1 MEVNSIFQKHA
12 ENRQK
17 LQDIF
22 SEARQLF
29 NDLDI
34 QVEMQQ
40 MLKNADS
47 LNRESFKVLV
57 VGEFKRGK
65 STFINALLGEEVL
78 PAFATPCTAVI
89 NEIKYSEEKK
99 AVLHFAN
106 PLPEKMPKLA
116 KDVEEHIAKYSNDNA
131 IPPMDIPVDR
141 IEEFVVIPDPGK
153 DQAESI
159 SESPFSLVEIF
170 WPIDLCKN
178 RVEIIDSP
186 GLNEHGTRTKVTTD
200 YLSQVDAVIFVLSC
214 SALASQ
220 SELQTISDSI
230 IASGHEEIFF
240 VCNRFDEIR
249 DREKPRIMDYAKQK
263 LGDKTTL
270 NNGIHFLSALNAL
283 EAKTDEA
290 KTDENEKKLQQS
302 GFPELEKNLI
312 SFLVEDRGR
321 LKLLRPA
328 TTLKKQINT
337 VLREAIPMQRGMLT
351 TDIAALQKKY
361 EAEKPKLDDAE
372 KRRLLLKE
380 KLTNKCVNIKDYVRR
395 EVKTYINTLARE
407 IPELIHTYNTETT
420 IKIFSKSNIKKQC
433 EEMTKELL
441 QKLEAD
447 ISVKQKEWT
456 QNILSPEIE
465 NRIQD
470 MYDSSQVDLK
480 KFLDIVDD
488 IKKSLSGKGVNDD
501 VRDVPPWERV
511 VAAGVGF
518 ALGPAGSFIQA
529 SQEGFKGLL
538 KSIIPQLAVIAGMAI
553 IGVTNPWIIIPVLL
567 TTGGLSAILNNSKV
581 EWNLKEKLGEQI
593 KESLLK
599 TADEKA
605 ENAVEKIAETL
616 NAVISQAD
624 EGMKREIDAIN
635 ENVNNILK
643 VKKEGEAKAKA
654 REQILNEQQKKAEKI
669 IDSLEELIE
678 VF

>member
-1 MEVNSIFQKHA
+1 MEVNSIFQKHS

-17 LQDIF
+17 LQEIF
-22 SEARQLF
+22 ADAKQLF
-29 NDLDI
+29 DDLDI

-40 MLKNADS
+40 MLKNADA
-47 LNRESFKVLV
+47 LDRDSFKVLV

-78 PAFATPCTAVI
+78 PAFAMPCTAVI

-116 KDVEEHIAKYSNDNA
+116 KDVEAHIAKYSNEDA

-249 DREKPRIMDYAKQK
+249 DREKPRLMDYAKQR

-270 NNGIHFLSALNAL
+270 DNGIHFLSALNAL
-283 EAKTDEA
+283 DAKIDE
-290 KTDENEKKLQQS
+290 DENLLQQS

-312 SFLVEDRGR
+312 SFLVNNRGR

-328 TTLKKQINT
+328 AALKKQINT
-337 VLREAIPMQRGMLT
+337 VLREAIPMQRSMLT
-351 TDIAALQKKY
+351 TDITELQKKY
-361 EAEKPKLDDAE
+361 DAEKPKLDDAE
-372 KRRLLLKE
+372 KRRLVIRE
-380 KLTNKCVNIKDYVRR
+380 KLTVKCTNIKEYVRR
-395 EVKTYINTLARE
+395 EVKTYINSLARE
-407 IPELIHTYNTETT
+407 IPEFIKNCKTETS
-420 IKIFSKSNIKKQC
+420 ISFSFEKPIKKQC

-441 QKLEAD
+441 TNLEIY
-447 ISVKQKEWT
+447 ISSKQKDWS
-456 QNILSPEIE
+456 QNILMPEIK

-470 MYDSSQVDLK
+470 MYDSSQIDLE
-480 KFLDIVDD
+480 KFLATIDD
-488 IKKSLSGKGVNDD
+488 IKKNLSDKGVNDD
-501 VRDVPPWERV
+501 MRDVPPWERILS
-511 VAAGVGF
+511 AGVALYLGGIGATLYASQTGF
-518 ALGPAGSFIQA
+518 AGILKALLPNVAVGLGMF
-529 SQEGFKGLL
+529 LL
-538 KSIIPQLAVIAGMAI
+538 GI
-553 IGVTNPWIIIPVLL
+553 TNPFIMIPALL
-567 TTGGLSAILNNSKV
+567 ATGWFTTIFNNSKL
-581 EWNLKEKLGEQI
+581 EEKLREKLGENV
-593 KESLLK
+593 KNSLLEG
-599 TADEKA
+599 ADKKA
-605 ENAVEKIAETL
+605 EDAADKIAESL
-616 NAVISQAD
+616 DAIINQAD
-624 EGMKREIDAIN
+624 EGMKREIDSIK

-654 REQILNEQQKKAEKI
+654 REQILNEQQQKAEKI
-669 IDSLEELIE
+669 VDSIEELIE
-678 VF
+678 MFAV